1 MTVESFETIFGL
13 TTGDVSDSYSLLK
26 GRAVVEGP
34 KILVIDDD
42 EKARQLIQ
50 VILRSRDYQVV
61 VAKDGPEGLALATTE
76 GPDLIVLDVV
86 MPGMDGFEACDR
98 LKKDERTKGIP
109 VLMLTATD
117 DVGLNRKAFGVG
129 AAACLT
135 KPYRP
140 EALVSSIEALLASK
154 RRALKREGPG

>member
-1 MTVESFETIFGL
+1 MGS
-13 TTGDVSDSYSLLK
+13 
-26 GRAVVEGP
+26 P

-42 EKARQLIQ
+42 EKARQLAQ
-50 VILRSRDYQVV
+50 VVLRSRDYQVV
-61 VAKDGPEGLALATTE
+61 VAKDGSEGLALATKE

-98 LKKDERTKGIP
+98 LKKDERTRGIP

-117 DVGLNRKAFGVG
+117 DVELNRKAFGVG

-140 EALVSSIEALLASK
+140 EALTSAIEALLASK
-154 RRALKREGPG
+154 RRASKGKEPGS